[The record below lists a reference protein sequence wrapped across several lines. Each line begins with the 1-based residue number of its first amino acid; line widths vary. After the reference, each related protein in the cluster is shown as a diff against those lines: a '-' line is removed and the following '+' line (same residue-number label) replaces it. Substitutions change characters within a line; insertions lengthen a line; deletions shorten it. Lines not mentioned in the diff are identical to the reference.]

1 MTTWA
6 PAVLIKKGKILLG
19 LMEILIEG
27 LRLTDYEGNLVED
40 SSDSW
45 SQFPI
50 KITLTSE
57 DLSDV

>member
-1 MTTWA
+1 M
-6 PAVLIKKGKILLG
+6 LIKKGKILLG

-27 LRLTDYEGNLVED
+27 LRLTDSEGNLVED

-57 DLSDV
+57 VLSDV